1 MTLTRGSGTVTARRQ
16 AAVAVLVA
24 AAIVIGLW
32 SAPPTMTPA
41 SVTIDLQRLPVGA
54 AAEVSWQARK
64 AFAGVTAR
72 GELDRRRQGTG
83 TVLALMGVSPDGK
96 YEVKRENDRVVWVLR
111 SDTGYPLFDLK
122 VGTGSI
128 RRAAWEPD
136 GALVLD
142 VWHGGKAAAV
152 RCTLAPACERAG
164 GSTTRQTP
172 SRVTKVTLKA
182 SEELSSGVRLEP
194 DRRDIEDTGDNSEQ
208 VVHRREPTRQVAQA
222 EPPARQ
228 PLRTQPTADRRRE
241 RDWMS
246 EAVEQYLRA
255 HSGQFSYDFDGDDRS
270 VEERD
275 SSERDGEFE
284 GWPRDVDGDGDD
296 WRDGY
301 YGDHHR

>member
-1 MTLTRGSGTVTARRQ
+1 MTLTRGTERVTARRQ

-32 SAPPTMTPA
+32 SGPPTITPS
-41 SVTIDLQRLPVGA
+41 SVTIDLQRLPVGE

-64 AFAGVTAR
+64 VFAGVSAR
-72 GELDRRRQGTG
+72 GELDRRRQASGTAM
-83 TVLALMGVSPDGK
+83 ALVGVSPDGK
-96 YEVKRENDRVVWVLR
+96 YEVARQSDRVVWVLR
-111 SDTGYPLFDLK
+111 SDTGYPLFDLN

-136 GALVLD
+136 GELVLD
-142 VWHGGKAAAV
+142 VWHGGQAAAV

-194 DRRDIEDTGDNSEQ
+194 IDRETGDDSDR
-208 VVHRREPTRQVAQA
+208 VIHRRERTRQVAQA
-222 EPPARQ
+222 DPPARQ

-241 RDWMS
+241 HDWMS
-246 EAVEQYLRA
+246 EAVEQYLRS
-255 HSGQFSYDFDGDDRS
+255 HSGQVSYDFDSVGGGDRS

-284 GWPRDVDGDGDD
+284 SWPRDVDGDD
-296 WRDGY
+296 WRDGFY
-301 YGDHHR
+301 DGHHR

>member
-1 MTLTRGSGTVTARRQ
+1 
-16 AAVAVLVA
+16 
-24 AAIVIGLW
+24 
-32 SAPPTMTPA
+32 MTPA

-64 AFAGVTAR
+64 AFAGVTAK

-83 TVLALMGVSPDGK
+83 TVLALMGVSPGGK

-142 VWHGGKAAAV
+142 VWHGGQAAAV

-182 SEELSSGVRLEP
+182 SEELTSGVRLEP
-194 DRRDIEDTGDNSEQ
+194 ADRDTGDDSDR
-208 VVHRREPTRQVAQA
+208 VVVPRREPTRQVAPA
-222 EPPARQ
+222 DPPARQ

-246 EAVEQYLRA
+246 DAVEQYLRA
-255 HSGQFSYDFDGDDRS
+255 HSGQFSYDFDGVGRS

-284 GWPRDVDGDGDD
+284 GWPRDVDGDD
-296 WRDGY
+296 WRHGF
-301 YGDHHR
+301 YGDHRR